1 MAITTKLEL
10 RQGQSLVM
18 TPLLQQAIKLLQ
30 LSHVE
35 LQSFVEAELERN
47 PLLERADPDE
57 PAASGDLGLGSAP
70 GMKDEPDGQSSAQET
85 DAGEGDE
92 GEWIDLESDASRSE
106 DLDVEPQDAFPD
118 ADAAA
123 FAGATGLG
131 PAAFGQS
138 GGAASGDAP
147 NLEAYVAGERT
158 LKDHLTEQLIL
169 AFADPAHRL
178 IGHHLIDMTDE
189 AGYLSGDLAGGAE
202 LLGAPLALVEETLR
216 VMQGFDPSGVFARDL
231 RECLMLQLKEQDR
244 CDPAMA
250 ALIENINLLDVHVLP
265 SLKRASKVSD

>member
-35 LQSFVEAELERN
+35 LQSFIEAELERN

-57 PAASGDLGLGSAP
+57 PAAGGDLGLISAP
-70 GMKDEPDGQSSAQET
+70 GMKDEPDRESAAPET

-92 GEWIDLESDASRSE
+92 GEFIDLESDASRSE

-131 PAAFGQS
+131 Q
-138 GGAASGDAP
+138 
-147 NLEAYVAGERT
+147 T
-158 LKDHLTEQLIL
+158 
-169 AFADPAHRL
+169 
-178 IGHHLIDMTDE
+178 
-189 AGYLSGDLAGGAE
+189 
-202 LLGAPLALVEETLR
+202 
-216 VMQGFDPSGVFARDL
+216 
-231 RECLMLQLKEQDR
+231 
-244 CDPAMA
+244 
-250 ALIENINLLDVHVLP
+250 
-265 SLKRASKVSD
+265 